1 MRLSEIIGHGG
12 VPRLMVRLIV
22 RQRLPHALILE
33 GIAGSGRRTL
43 ARALAQALLCAAP
56 DHGDACGQ
64 CASCQVMVAGTHPDC
79 VELPHDSTTADLP
92 LDLVREAVVE
102 AAFTSPL
109 MGSAKVF
116 ILPGIERLAT
126 AAANTL
132 LKVLEEPPRGTYL
145 IMTTTSAASVLS
157 TIRSRAQLYRLP
169 PLSTAQIEHI
179 LQRQG
184 MSADEAARLS
194 VVAQGSLRG
203 LDDLSAA
210 IPFEPLERLLSGH
223 LDESLVSEVV
233 SQLPQ
238 RVAEDAGDRT
248 LASEQRRVLGIWLE
262 ALVQRERFGLAG
274 PDAELVCE
282 RIERVLRLKHDLDRH
297 LSPQLVIEGLALQS
311 R

>member
-109 MGSAKVF
+109 MSSAKVF

-157 TIRSRAQLYRLP
+157 TIRSRAQLYRLL
-169 PLSTAQIEHI
+169 PLSTAHIEHI

-184 MSADEAARLS
+184 MPSAEAIRLS

-203 LDDLSAA
+203 LDDRSTV
-210 IPFEPLERLLSGH
+210 IPFESLERLLSGH
-223 LDESLVSEVV
+223 LDESLVGEVV

-262 ALVQRERFGLAG
+262 ALVQRERSGLVGA
-274 PDAELVCE
+274 DAELVCE

>member
-43 ARALAQALLCAAP
+43 ARAMAQALLCACP

-64 CASCQVMVAGTHPDC
+64 CASCQVMAAGTHPDC
-79 VELPHDSTTADLP
+79 VELPHDSATADLP
-92 LDLVREAVVE
+92 LDLVREVVVE
-102 AAFTSPL
+102 AVFTSPL

-145 IMTTTSAASVLS
+145 IMTTSSAASILS
-157 TIRSRAQLYRLP
+157 TIRSRAQLYRLS
-169 PLSTAQIEHI
+169 PLSSADIYHI

-184 MSADEAARLS
+184 MPPDEATRLS
-194 VVAQGSLRG
+194 QFAQGSLRG
-203 LDDLSAA
+203 LNDRSTAV
-210 IPFEPLERLLSGH
+210 PFEPLERLLSGH
-223 LDESLVSEVV
+223 LDESLVGELI

-238 RVAEDAGDRT
+238 RLAEDAGERT

-262 ALVQRERFGLAG
+262 ALVQRERLGLAG
-274 PDAELVCE
+274 PNPDQVCE
-282 RIERVLRLKHDLDRH
+282 RIERVLRLQHDLDRH
-297 LSPQLVIEGLALQS
+297 ISPQLVIEGLALQS

>member
-1 MRLSEIIGHGG
+1 MRLSEIVGHGG

-145 IMTTTSAASVLS
+145 IMTTTSAASVLT

-203 LDDLSAA
+203 LDDLTAA

-223 LDESLVSEVV
+223 LDEALVSEVV

-238 RVAEDAGDRT
+238 RVAEGAGDRT
-248 LASEQRRVLGIWLE
+248 LASEQRRVLGNWLE

>member
-1 MRLSEIIGHGG
+1 MRLSEIVGHGG

-116 ILPGIERLAT
+116 ILPGIERLAM

-223 LDESLVSEVV
+223 LDEALVSEVV

>member
-1 MRLSEIIGHGG
+1 MRLSEIVGHGG

-43 ARALAQALLCAAP
+43 ARSLAQALLCAAP

-274 PDAELVCE
+274 TDAELVCE